1 MLYKN
6 HCIKEPW
13 SFGAGI
19 YTSMVQMFDQEGG
32 ELFTK
37 VNVKDTPVIQAS
49 IHGLRVD
56 ICMKKRFGRF
66 S

>member
-1 MLYKN
+1 MQPTNLAVLYKN

-37 VNVKDTPVIQAS
+37 VNVKDLVYTS
-49 IHGLRVD
+49 T
-56 ICMKKRFGRF
+56 
-66 S
+66 